1 MKKITSSIILLL
13 TVFQLWA
20 AWNPPVINYDRRLY
34 GNGAQTWEIASYG
47 ENWIYFAN
55 KTGLI
60 EFNGNSWNV
69 YPIHNLSEVRSVT
82 PSPQHNRVYVGAVDE
97 FGYIASDKCGNIVYT
112 CLSDSLPS
120 DQRSFGN
127 VWNIIQH
134 NDNTYFVADNAI
146 ITLTGKRFSF
156 LKVNEKIECS
166 AIVNGALFLGT
177 DKGLRILGGNS
188 IISIKGTESL
198 DGKRLREIIPY
209 NNGALIL
216 TAYSGIYMY
225 DGHSLR
231 LIETNDDEFI
241 REAEAFCGA
250 YSNNKIAIGTIH
262 NGVVVADLVTK
273 ELQFINESNGLRD
286 NTVLSLAFDNNGNLW
301 VGSDNGISMIQFN
314 SPITQLYTYPHS
326 YGAGYSAAVYKGMLY
341 LGTNRGLYC
350 MPFSTELHKYRP
362 DIKSVPNTSGQVW
375 SLSEIDGELLC
386 MHDRGLFRID
396 NGKAER
402 IGDISGVWMAQ
413 KAMADDKL
421 LLVGT
426 YSGMYLMQRNNGTW
440 TNLGPIK
447 GFDISANKFEQE
459 SKRVIW
465 VDNVTTKVRIELSPD
480 LRSVVGKESFSA
492 IDGTPLK
499 KDSHLVRIEDNI
511 YFTTDKGLFRYSP
524 TTHDITYDAK
534 MDKLLK
540 NTPPATEICV
550 SNEKAYSLNPYEL
563 RITRLGQ
570 VNRGQQKCGIPI
582 VSPQLE
588 LIPTFENL
596 FPIGDSLVIVPNAEG
611 FALISQVNS
620 IIEKD
625 YANSVQINSVSLT
638 NSGDS
643 LIYKANYLNRRPQIE
658 IDYDQ
663 NSIRFDYGLT
673 TKGMGEYAEF
683 RFRLNDE
690 EWSAPSASLM
700 KEFSNLHEGHYRF
713 EVQAVY
719 PNGQTASDFFE
730 FTILPPWYRSLPAYI
745 VYGLLALLAAWMAYR
760 WDDIRLNRKK
770 RVALAESHRKIKEM
784 EEDYE
789 REMSRQEQYIVSLQ
803 KEKLEHELM
812 HKNQE
817 TVNLMINFV
826 RKNEMLNEIKSE
838 IARVASSLKTESLM
852 DSKRQLFAINSKIDS
867 NIESDEV
874 LKRIEEQ
881 FDLVHNNFM
890 QKLQERHPGL
900 STNERMLCAYL
911 KMNLST
917 KEIAPLLNISQRGV
931 ETVRYRLRKKLGLER
946 SDNLTEYLNSI

>member
-34 GNGAQTWEIASYG
+34 GNGAQTWKIASYG

-69 YPIHNLSEVRSVT
+69 YPVHNLSEVRSVT
-82 PSPQHNRVYVGAVDE
+82 PSPQHNRIYIGAIDE
-97 FGYIASDKCGNIVYT
+97 FGYITARKCGNVTYT
-112 CLSDSLPS
+112 CLSDSLPIE
-120 DQRSFGN
+120 QRNFGN
-127 VWNIIQH
+127 VWNILLH
-134 NDNTYFVADNAI
+134 NDNVYFIADNHI
-146 ITLTGKRFSF
+146 ITMSEEGFSQ

-166 AIVNGALFLGT
+166 AIVNGALILGT

-188 IISIKGTESL
+188 IIPIRGTEIL
-198 DGKRLREIIPY
+198 DGKRLREIIPCHY
-209 NNGALIL
+209 GAMIL
-216 TAYSGIYMY
+216 TAYSGIYLY
-225 DGHSLR
+225 DGHSIQ
-231 LIETNDDEFI
+231 LIKTNDDDFI
-241 REAEAFCGA
+241 REAEAFCCA
-250 YSNNKIAIGTIH
+250 YANNKIAIGTIH
-262 NGVVVADLVTK
+262 NGVIVSDLVTK
-273 ELQFINESNGLRD
+273 EMQFINESNGLRD
-286 NTVLSLAFDNNGNLW
+286 NTVLSLAFDKNGNLW
-301 VGSDNGISMIQFN
+301 VGTDNGISMIQLN
-314 SPITQLYTYPHS
+314 SPITQLYTYPNS
-326 YGAGYSAAVYKGMLY
+326 YGAGYSVAVYKGMLY
-341 LGTNRGLYC
+341 FGTNRGLYY
-350 MPFSTELHKYRP
+350 MPFSTDLQIHRP
-362 DIKSVPNTSGQVW
+362 NIKNVPNTSGQVW
-375 SLSEIDGELLC
+375 NLAEIDGELLC

-402 IGDISGVWMAQ
+402 IGNITGVWMAQ
-413 KAMADDKL
+413 KAMADDKTL
-421 LLVGT
+421 FVGT
-426 YSGMYLMQRNNGTW
+426 YSGMYLMQRVNGTW
-440 TNLGPIK
+440 SNPEHIK
-447 GFDISANKFEQE
+447 GFNMSARSFEQE
-459 SKRVIW
+459 NKRVVWI
-465 VDNVTTKVRIELSPD
+465 DNITTKNRIELSTD
-480 LRSVVGKESFSA
+480 LRSVTYQESFTA

-499 KDSHLVRIEDNI
+499 KDSHLVKIENNI
-511 YFTTDKGLFRYSP
+511 YFTTENGLFRYSP
-524 TTHDITYDAK
+524 ITHEVIHDAQ

-540 NTPPATEICV
+540 NTPTAITIRE
-550 SNEKAYSLNPYEL
+550 SNEKAYSLNHYEIK
-563 RITRLGQ
+563 ITRLGQ
-570 VNRGQQKCGIPI
+570 VNRGQQKCEIPI
-582 VSPQLE
+582 ISPQLE
-588 LIPTFENL
+588 LIPSFESL
-596 FPIGDSLVIVPNAEG
+596 FPIGDSLIIVPNAEG

-625 YANSVQINSVSLT
+625 YANSIQINSVSLT
-638 NSGDS
+638 DSGDS
-643 LIYKANYLNRRPQIE
+643 LIFKANFLNYRPPIE

-673 TKGMGEYAEF
+673 TKGMGEHAEF
-683 RFRLNDE
+683 RFRLNNE

-789 REMSRQEQYIVSLQ
+789 REMSSQEQYIVSLQ